1 MKYGKLILFIYGLTV
16 YILLFLCKHKLV
28 CVCVERHNQISDKK
42 KIKLID
48 ASFMKYPHISSKQLK
63 YQVRGLK
70 KCLLPSSFFLLF
82 KKNNALSC

>member
-28 CVCVERHNQISDKK
+28 CVCRTTQPDLMQIKK
-42 KIKLID
+42 KKKLID

-70 KCLLPSSFFLLF
+70 KLSMFCRQKAWDARISF
-82 KKNNALSC
+82 